1 MVFSLDILSIISYTS
16 YTSGTCITKIGGERM
31 KAKKE
36 GKYMGS
42 VKVGPKGQ
50 IVIPKEVRDMFE
62 ISPGDTL
69 LLLAD
74 SKKGIALE
82 RYGVF
87 AKIADAIFD
96 GKAKDIYPE
105 SSEDDSME
113 FAKAIKKVYEEEE
126 ENNDSNSD

>member
-1 MVFSLDILSIISYTS
+1 MRS
-16 YTSGTCITKIGGERM
+16 KE
-31 KAKKE
+31 KA
-36 GKYMGS
+36 GKFMSS

-74 SKKGIALE
+74 SQKGIAIE

-87 AKIADAIFD
+87 AKIADAIFA
-96 GKAKDIYPE
+96 GKAKEIYPQQ
-105 SSEDDSME
+105 SEEDSQS
-113 FAKAIKKVYEEEE
+113 FAKAIQEVGEDEGE
-126 ENNDSNSD
+126 

>member
-1 MVFSLDILSIISYTS
+1 
-16 YTSGTCITKIGGERM
+16 M
-31 KAKKE
+31 KAKSKNN

-50 IVIPKEVRDMFE
+50 IVIPKEVRNMFG

-74 SKKGIALE
+74 SEKGIAIE

-87 AKIADAIFD
+87 AKIADAILA
-96 GKAKDIYPE
+96 GKAKELYPDH
-105 SSEDDSME
+105 SEDDSMN
-113 FAKAIKKVYEEEE
+113 FAQAIKSIEEEE
-126 ENNDSNSD
+126 